1 MNKAFK
7 IVLMVCAIVLVLAIS
22 GSMIYYFAFFIP
34 GNEKAKWE
42 AELEFEK
49 EKLRKEEEQR
59 EEEELKET
67 LKELERERKLQNC
80 LDGAYDNYGDA
91 WDSQVERLDTED
103 DYLPGVTADKLN
115 EAHQKARDDCFT
127 RYGPD

>member
-1 MNKAFK
+1 MSKAFK

-22 GSMIYYFAFFIP
+22 GSMIYYFAFAKP
-34 GNEKAKWE
+34 GNEK

-49 EKLRKEEEQR
+49 EKLRKEEKQR

-80 LDGAYDNYGDA
+80 LDGAYDNYDDA
-91 WDSQVERLDTED
+91 WASQVERLNSKDDT
-103 DYLPGVTADKLN
+103 LPGVTADSLN

>member
-1 MNKAFK
+1 
-7 IVLMVCAIVLVLAIS
+7 MVCAIVLVLAIS
-22 GSMIYYFAFFIP
+22 GSVVYYFAFAKP
-34 GNEKAKWE
+34 GNER

-67 LKELERERKLQNC
+67 LKELKRERRLQNC
-80 LDGAYDNYGDA
+80 LDGAYENYIEA
-91 WDSQVERLDTED
+91 WDSQAERLGSED
-103 DYLPGVTADKLN
+103 GFLPGVTADNLD
-115 EAHQKARDDCFT
+115 EDYEKAKEHCFK